1 MKSFTDSFVNADR
14 LRLKSVPFVFHFTFT
29 FALSIFLLL
38 LVLVPSPYA
47 ELFAV
52 DPLDSDLSY
61 QSEST
66 PFVTDLVKIRFPEKA
81 EVRRLGT
88 QNHWKIIPRQGR
100 AWMMILREWEG
111 VISKEE
117 TLSALLKELF
127 PESKDIPV
135 PDLRGIKIVAG
146 ERKEIVS
153 GNPLTVRYYLL
164 EQKGKTVSIY
174 LGFDSDN
181 RTISDYF
188 QTPKNFLRTLSDS
201 F

>member
-1 MKSFTDSFVNADR
+1 MKSFTERLLKFRSHAKNSFV
-14 LRLKSVPFVFHFTFT
+14 LW
-29 FALSIFLLL
+29 ILLL
-38 LVLVPSPYA
+38 LFSALSHR
-47 ELFAV
+47 ELSAL
-52 DPLDSDLSY
+52 DPLDPNLSY
-61 QSEST
+61 LKEST
-66 PFVTDLVKIRFPEKA
+66 PFVADLVKIRFPEKC

-88 QNHWKIIPRQGR
+88 QNHWKIIPKQGR

-111 VISKEE
+111 TVSKEE
-117 TLSALLKELF
+117 ALSALLKELF

-164 EQKGKTVSIY
+164 EQKGKIVSIY

-181 RTISDYF
+181 QTISDYF